1 MALDGMKQFIDDL
14 TAFDFGQELRTIVAD
29 NAEELPEL
37 LKVQLAAGKDGDN
50 KPVTLY
56 GSPNYARAT
65 IEEKKINGRGLGAVT
80 DRITNYM
87 SGDFYRLQRA
97 KVVGQVFSIDS
108 PVTYFGDIVERSGES
123 VMELNEESR
132 LKFATEITL
141 PSIEDVLY
149 AKTGLQITKK

>member
-1 MALDGMKQFIDDL
+1 MALDGMKQLIDDL
-14 TAFDFGQELRTIVAD
+14 AAFDFGQELRTIVID
-29 NAEELPEL
+29 NEAELPEL
-37 LKVQLAAGKDGDN
+37 LKVQLAGGKDGNNED
-50 KPVTLY
+50 VTLY

-65 IEEKKINGRGLGAVT
+65 ISEKKINGRGLGAVT

-87 SGDFYRLQRA
+87 NGDFYRLQRA
-97 KVVGQVFSIDS
+97 KVEGNIFSVDS
-108 PVTYFGDIVERSGES
+108 PVSYFDDIVERSGEP

-141 PSIEDVLY
+141 PAIEDVLY